1 MQLDTR
7 NLDDVMRPTRMLVAG
22 VGGAGCSALN
32 HMLRTAGSAPEALAL
47 HTDQNVLAASLAP
60 RRFQM
65 GASVTGGLSTGGDA
79 KLGRIAA
86 ESDEANLRDLLA
98 EHHLIVFLVG
108 LGGGTGSGAIPVLAR
123 LAREMGVLTMVIA
136 TQPFMFEGD
145 ERRRNADIAM
155 ADLKGVADAII
166 TFPNERLF
174 EVVQAG
180 GSLGKAFQLADRY
193 LVEGILAIWQ
203 MVNQRGLIHLDFA
216 DVQRLVRHSGGL
228 CTLATVE
235 LSAVDGAKRAAEAL
249 LASPLLDRGQVV
261 NRAHGAILGITAGPE
276 LPLDDVQAIVRDLR
290 GAVARPDLRLSMG
303 VVVEPAMAGKLRLL
317 LLITEEWRDTPG
329 AGAAA
334 AAGELDL
341 SADTLDAAKP
351 KVVQTDLGLDTD
363 TSTTGRFKDV
373 EATIVEGQDLDVP
386 TYIRKGIR
394 IGI

>member
-1 MQLDTR
+1 
-7 NLDDVMRPTRMLVAG
+7 
-22 VGGAGCSALN
+22 
-32 HMLRTAGSAPEALAL
+32 
-47 HTDQNVLAASLAP
+47 
-60 RRFQM
+60 
-65 GASVTGGLSTGGDA
+65 
-79 KLGRIAA
+79 
-86 ESDEANLRDLLA
+86 
-98 EHHLIVFLVG
+98 
-108 LGGGTGSGAIPVLAR
+108 
-123 LAREMGVLTMVIA
+123 MGVLTMVIA

-203 MVNQRGLIHLDFA
+203 MMNQRGLIHLDFA

>member
-22 VGGAGCSALN
+22 VGGAGCNALN
-32 HMLRTAGSAPEALAL
+32 HMLRVAGSAPDALAL
-47 HTDQNVLAASLAP
+47 HTDQNVLASSLAP

-65 GASVTGGLSTGGDA
+65 GASVTNGLSTGGDA

-86 ESDEANLRDLLA
+86 ESDESNLRDLFA

-123 LAREMGVLTMVIA
+123 LAREMGVLTLVIA
-136 TQPFMFEGD
+136 TQPFLFEGD

-155 ADLKGVADAII
+155 ADLKGVADAIL

-174 EVVQAG
+174 AVVQAG

-193 LVEGILAIWQ
+193 LVDGILAIWQ
-203 MVNQRGLIHLDFA
+203 LMNQRGLIHLDFA

-235 LSAVDGAKRAAEAL
+235 MSAVEGAQRATEAL

-276 LPLDDVQAIVRDLR
+276 LSLDDIQALVRDLR
-290 GAVARPDLRLSMG
+290 GAVARPDLRFAMG
-303 VVVEPAMAGKLRLL
+303 VAVEPAMAGKLRLL
-317 LLITEEWRDTPG
+317 LLITEEWRDLPG
-329 AGAAA
+329 ATPAPN
-334 AAGELDL
+334 GELDL
-341 SADTLDAAKP
+341 GGDPGEAARP
-351 KVVQTDLGLDTD
+351 RVVQADLDLDTGD
-363 TSTTGRFKDV
+363 SSKGRFKGV
-373 EATIVEGQDLDVP
+373 EATVVEGQDLDVP
-386 TYIRKGIR
+386 TFIRKGIR
-394 IGI
+394 IGL

>member
-1 MQLDTR
+1 
-7 NLDDVMRPTRMLVAG
+7 
-22 VGGAGCSALN
+22 
-32 HMLRTAGSAPEALAL
+32 
-47 HTDQNVLAASLAP
+47 
-60 RRFQM
+60 
-65 GASVTGGLSTGGDA
+65 
-79 KLGRIAA
+79 
-86 ESDEANLRDLLA
+86 
-98 EHHLIVFLVG
+98 VFLVG

-203 MVNQRGLIHLDFA
+203 MMNQRGLIHLDFA

-276 LPLDDVQAIVRDLR
+276 LPLEDVQAIVRDIR

-303 VVVEPAMAGKLRLL
+303 VVVEPAMSGKLRLL

-373 EATIVEGQDLDVP
+373 ADDQAGEDDRDDRDQLDQDVQRRAGGVLERVAHGVADDGRLVVG
-386 TYIRKGIR
+386 RALAVDDR
-394 IGI
+394 IGMAGGDFLARAVGDGLADLLGEFARAPPGRS